1 MSPACVSGAI
11 MSPTTTKSAAVAGRR
26 VPVDWIALANAF
38 DNIAR
43 GVRHFIHLDTGAV
56 LRLNDGLVDP
66 ATRARVE
73 EDPGCLLIEP
83 IAARDQYRWL
93 EAFIPTVDDL
103 ELRLALLH
111 CMQGQ
116 GTFRRFKA
124 ALSERPEQLHRW
136 RVFRI
141 EQIRATILRWFH
153 DRGLTPVPLEH
164 SGPSARGAEL
174 QSSRA
179 VDSARQQLYATASR
193 LAPRD
198 LQALT
203 SLAEFL
209 RAARSGLRTPA
220 DSSVRDAARAF
231 GLVP

>member
-1 MSPACVSGAI
+1 M
-11 MSPTTTKSAAVAGRR
+11 
-26 VPVDWIALANAF
+26 PVDWIALANAF

-43 GVRHFIHLDTGAV
+43 GVRHFLHLDTGAV

-73 EDPGCLLIEP
+73 EDPGCVLIEP

-103 ELRLALLH
+103 ELRLSLLH
-111 CMQGQ
+111 CMQGH

-124 ALSERPEQLHRW
+124 ALSGRPEQLHRW

-141 EQIRATILRWFH
+141 ERIRVAILQWFH
-153 DRGLTPVPLEH
+153 DRGLTPVPLER
-164 SGPSARGAEL
+164 SCPGAGAEL

-179 VDSARQQLYATASR
+179 VDSARQQLDSAASG

-209 RAARSGLRTPA
+209 RAARSGLRIPA
-220 DSSVRDAARAF
+220 DSSMRDAARAV

>member
-1 MSPACVSGAI
+1 MSPACGSGAI
-11 MSPTTTKSAAVAGRR
+11 MSPTTKSAAVAARR

-43 GVRHFIHLDTGAV
+43 GVRHFLHLDTGAV

-73 EDPGCLLIEP
+73 EDPGCVLIEP

-116 GTFRRFKA
+116 GAFRRFKA

-141 EQIRATILRWFH
+141 EQIRVAILRWFH
-153 DRGLTPVPLEH
+153 DRDLTPVPLDH
-164 SGPSARGAEL
+164 SCPSAGAEL
-174 QSSRA
+174 PSSRA
-179 VDSARQQLYATASR
+179 VDVARQQLYSAASN

-209 RAARSGLRTPA
+209 RAARSGLRIPA
-220 DSSVRDAARAF
+220 DSSMRDAARAV

>member
-1 MSPACVSGAI
+1 
-11 MSPTTTKSAAVAGRR
+11 MSPTTTESAAVAGRR

-43 GVRHFIHLDTGAV
+43 GVRHFLHLDTGAV
-56 LRLNDGLVDP
+56 LRLNDSLVDP

-73 EDPGCLLIEP
+73 EDPGCVLIEP
-83 IAARDQYRWL
+83 VAARDQYRWL

-103 ELRLALLH
+103 ELRLTLLH

-116 GTFRRFKA
+116 GAFRRFKA
-124 ALSERPEQLHRW
+124 ALSERPEQLRRW

-141 EQIRATILRWFH
+141 EQIRVAILQWFH

-164 SGPSARGAEL
+164 SCPSARAEL
-174 QSSRA
+174 PSSRA
-179 VDSARQQLYATASR
+179 VDAARQQLYSAVSS

-198 LQALT
+198 LLALT

-209 RAARSGLRTPA
+209 RAARSGLRIPA
-220 DSSVRDAARAF
+220 DSSMRDAARAV